1 MEKPILFKNERG
13 KQLMGILH
21 LPEGK
26 GKFPLV
32 IICHGF
38 GSTKSRRRL
47 VGLARG
53 LAKKG
58 AAAFRFDFEG
68 CGDSEGDLKNATV
81 KNEVLD
87 LKSAIKKALRQRN
100 IDKKKIV
107 LMGESLGAAIAALYL
122 AQNRFLAKTLVFW
135 APAFNQKKLIPIWYT
150 KGEIRKWKKQ
160 GFFVRKENKIGIGY
174 LKENEKKDCSK
185 PLSKIN
191 APILIIHGRKD
202 DTVPL
207 KFSKELAKK
216 YKNIK
221 LKIYPKAEH
230 KFEDYYIQRELI
242 KDTVNWVKKH
252 L

>member
-1 MEKPILFKNERG
+1 
-13 KQLMGILH
+13 MGILH
-21 LPEGK
+21 LPEKK

-32 IICHGF
+32 VICHGF

-47 VGLARG
+47 VALARG

-58 AAAFRFDFEG
+58 IAAFRFDFEG
-68 CGDSEGDLKNATV
+68 CGDSEGDLKNTTI

-87 LKSAIKKALRQRN
+87 LELAIKKILRQRN
-100 IDKKKIV
+100 IDKQRIV
-107 LMGESLGAAIAALYL
+107 LMGESLGAAIVLSYL
-122 AQNRFLAKTLVFW
+122 TRNKFSAKILVFW

-150 KGEIRKWKKQ
+150 RSEIKKWRKQGYFIRKEKIM
-160 GFFVRKENKIGIGY
+160 GINYFKENKD
-174 LKENEKKDCSK
+174 KDYS
-185 PLSKIN
+185 PLLSKIN
-191 APILIIHGRKD
+191 APILIIHGKKD
-202 DTVPL
+202 DIVPL

-230 KFEDYYIQRELI
+230 KFEDYYIQQELI
-242 KDTVNWVKKH
+242 KDTADWIKKY